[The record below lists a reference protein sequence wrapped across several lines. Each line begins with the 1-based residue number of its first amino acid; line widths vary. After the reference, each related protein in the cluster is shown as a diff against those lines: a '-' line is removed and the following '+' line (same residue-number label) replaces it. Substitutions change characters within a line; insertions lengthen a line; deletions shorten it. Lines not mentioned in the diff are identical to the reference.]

1 MSIQHQSPPGIHAEL
16 IVSPPAPIERDGG
29 FFIQYPSEY
38 YAPQNPCPLDEIALA
53 RGLHVTLT
61 IAPTGI
67 DSRYSQEIDGH
78 HGVAYPSR
86 IKELGGLI
94 LGAQTKAQEV
104 ERDDLRAI
112 RWSRLQETER
122 ILHNRCHDAYDGV
135 TLPVDVHKKFLVT
148 LLYAANY
155 IPQQAIDLSKP
166 KPKII
171 TLDEDMRRRLLEPGI
186 LHKQKRMEARIG
198 HYFGRH
204 IVNFGLAAVKE
215 TVEVSQFLE
224 VKDALERQ
232 RLGHRIIRNAAQAV
246 IDPVEGV
253 YQSAR
258 AHGRISHSSPKR
270 ALGFM
275 ILHFDHKQPDYFDT
289 MEQELKAALS
299 SSAA

>member
-1 MSIQHQSPPGIHAEL
+1 MNIQRLTPPGIHAEL
-16 IVSPPAPIERDGG
+16 IVPPPAPVEHDGG
-29 FFIQYPSEY
+29 FLIGSQFDTYV
-38 YAPQNPCPLDEIALA
+38 PQNPCPLDEIGLA
-53 RGLHVTLT
+53 RGLPITLT

-67 DSRYSQEIDGH
+67 DSRYSQAVDDH

-86 IKELGGLI
+86 IKELGGTI
-94 LGAQTKAQEV
+94 LRTQTKAQEI

-135 TLPVDVHKKFLVT
+135 TLPLDVHKRFLVT

-166 KPKII
+166 RPKII
-171 TLDEDMRRRLLEPGI
+171 TLDEYMRRQLLEPGI

-198 HYFGRH
+198 YYFGRY
-204 IVNFGLAAVKE
+204 IVNYGLAAVKE
-215 TVEVSQFLE
+215 TIEVSQFLE
-224 VKDALERQ
+224 AKDALERQ
-232 RLGHRIIRNAAQAV
+232 RLGHRIIRNAAQVV
-246 IDPVEGV
+246 IDPVEGI

-258 AHGRISHSSPKR
+258 AKGRISQSRPKR

-275 ILHFDHKQPDYFDT
+275 IQHFDHKQPDYFDT
-289 MEQELKAALS
+289 IEQELKASLS